1 MIIKHCKNCGKEFET
16 LIKSKVYCCR
26 KCQYTFFD
34 RECLY
39 CHKIFKG
46 SKDRK
51 YCSEECKQ
59 ADTPN
64 RLERIK
70 QTNLEKYG
78 VENPFQNELIKEKI
92 KQTNLERY
100 GFDHHLQ
107 SEFIKKKIKKVFKNK
122 YGVNH
127 PSQLNFVK
135 NKIKQTHLER
145 YGVENIKYINIKH
158 FENLNTEYIINNF
171 IRDDTFLLKE
181 CCDYFN
187 VSTTY
192 VNKFKRD
199 NGINTPNKV
208 ELCKT
213 QQQIYEFIKS
223 FYKGTINF
231 NDRSILNKLELDI
244 YIPDKKLAIEYD
256 GLLYHSYGKSEHI
269 MFDNYLEE
277 DKYYHLRKTEMC
289 EEQGVKLFH
298 IFENEWLDLI
308 KREIWKS
315 KIKLELGYVDR
326 KLNARDCVI
335 KEISFEE
342 IKSFLN
348 SNHLQGY
355 ISSFINLGLYY
366 NSELV
371 EVMTFGKSRF
381 NKDFDWELLRNCSSL
396 NTIVRG
402 GFSKLLNYF
411 KKNYKGSIVSYGNRR
426 WTNKLKNVYGNKL
439 INISEPNYFYFL
451 KGDFELMSRLQF
463 QKHKL
468 KDKLKVFDENLTETE
483 NMYNNGYRKIY
494 DCGNLVYKL
503 NN

>member
-1 MIIKHCKNCGKEFET
+1 
-16 LIKSKVYCCR
+16 
-26 KCQYTFFD
+26 
-34 RECLY
+34 
-39 CHKIFKG
+39 
-46 SKDRK
+46 
-51 YCSEECKQ
+51 
-59 ADTPN
+59 
-64 RLERIK
+64 
-70 QTNLEKYG
+70 
-78 VENPFQNELIKEKI
+78 
-92 KQTNLERY
+92 
-100 GFDHHLQ
+100 
-107 SEFIKKKIKKVFKNK
+107 
-122 YGVNH
+122 
-127 PSQLNFVK
+127 
-135 NKIKQTHLER
+135 
-145 YGVENIKYINIKH
+145 
-158 FENLNTEYIINNF
+158 
-171 IRDDTFLLKE
+171 
-181 CCDYFN
+181 
-187 VSTTY
+187 
-192 VNKFKRD
+192 
-199 NGINTPNKV
+199 
-208 ELCKT
+208 
-213 QQQIYEFIKS
+213 
-223 FYKGTINF
+223 
-231 NDRSILNKLELDI
+231 
-244 YIPDKKLAIEYD
+244 
-256 GLLYHSYGKSEHI
+256 
-269 MFDNYLEE
+269 
-277 DKYYHLRKTEMC
+277 MC

-298 IFENEWLDLI
+298 IFENEWLDPI

-355 ISSFINLGLYY
+355 IPSSINLGLYY

-411 KKNYKGSIVSYGNRR
+411 KKNYKGSIVSYGNKR
-426 WTNKLKNVYGNKL
+426 WTSKLKNVYGNEL
-439 INISEPNYFYFL
+439 INVSDPNYFYFL